1 MKSVVLSVLFSL
13 ILSVVYAQNETKPF
27 KPEKGMVN
35 LSSLGTKKVTLKVG
49 QKAYIQYKM
58 HASVGIWAD
67 VTSSDESVL
76 KIVKT
81 HTRFHQ
87 KQVAGMAGGDASTVT
102 VIFEAVKAGNSQVKC
117 INKFRSEIEKETEV
131 AIEVK

>member
-1 MKSVVLSVLFSL
+1 MKSLICSVLAFLIVSFS
-13 ILSVVYAQNETKPF
+13 YAQDETKPF

-35 LSSLGTKKVTLKVG
+35 LTPLGTKKVTLKVG

-67 VTSSDESVL
+67 VTSSDETVL
-76 KIVKT
+76 KISKT

-102 VIFEAVKAGNSQVKC
+102 VVFEAVKAGNSQVKC
-117 INKFRSEIEKETEV
+117 VNKFRSEVEKETEV
-131 AIEVK
+131 AVEVK